1 MIFSL
6 VNIGINKMISKI
18 KHCTQEA
25 FIKKIYIV
33 LSLCNILLS
42 NDTFSIVAVD
52 TLTGQVG
59 SAGASCIQGSIIISD
74 IHPGLGAIHT
84 QSYWNASNQNS
95 ASSLM
100 EQGYAPQDIIDWLV
114 ENDAQN
120 NPTIRQYGVVDLLN
134 GGRSAAFTGEN
145 CSDFKGHKIGD
156 TYAIQGNILLGQS
169 ILDDMEEAF
178 LTQYGTFEEKLMASL
193 MAANVVGAD
202 TRCTPYGTPSISAF
216 IRVSD
221 PNDYEDQLFMDINVN
236 NAPLTLNPL
245 DSLHVLYWDWKI
257 EQYILGDIDFNR
269 KVDILDIL
277 FLCDQVGSYQSIMDH
292 AFEASDMNM
301 NGELEITDLY
311 LLLFDIIGTVGG

>member
-1 MIFSL
+1 MKSI
-6 VNIGINKMISKI
+6 V
-18 KHCTQEA
+18 KHHTQKV
-25 FIKKIYIV
+25 FIKKIYIA

-84 QSYWNASNQNS
+84 QSYWNASNQDS

-245 DSLHVLYWDWKI
+245 DSLHVLYWNWKI

>member
-1 MIFSL
+1 MIHKVKQFAKKVS
-6 VNIGINKMISKI
+6 
-18 KHCTQEA
+18 
-25 FIKKIYIV
+25 IKKICII
-33 LSLCNILLS
+33 LSLYNILLS

-84 QSYWNASNQNS
+84 QSYWNASNQDS

-120 NPTIRQYGVVDLLN
+120 DPTIRQYGIVDLLE
-134 GGRSAAFTGEN
+134 GGRSVAFTGEN

-221 PNDYEDQLFMDINVN
+221 PNDYADHLYMDINVD

-257 EQYILGDIDFNR
+257 DQYILGDIDFNR
-269 KVDILDIL
+269 KIDILDIL
-277 FLCDQVGSYQSIMDH
+277 FLCDQVSNYQSIMDH
-292 AFEASDMNM
+292 AFEASDINM

-311 LLLFDIIGTVGG
+311 LLLFYIIGLIRG

>member
-1 MIFSL
+1 MKSI
-6 VNIGINKMISKI
+6 V
-18 KHCTQEA
+18 KHYTQKV

-33 LSLCNILLS
+33 LSLCNIILS

-84 QSYWNASNQNS
+84 QSYWNASNQDS

-178 LTQYGTFEEKLMASL
+178 LSQYGTFEEKLMASL

-277 FLCDQVGSYQSIMDH
+277 FLCDQVSSYQSIMDH

-301 NGELEITDLY
+301 NGELEITDVY

>member
-1 MIFSL
+1 MIY
-6 VNIGINKMISKI
+6 KI
-18 KHCTQEA
+18 KQFAENVSIKSICT
-25 FIKKIYIV
+25 I
-33 LSLCNILLS
+33 LSLFNILLP

-52 TLTGQVG
+52 TLTGQIG

-84 QSYWNASNQNS
+84 QSYWNASNQDS

-100 EQGYAPQDIIDWLV
+100 EQGYEPQDIIDWLV

-120 NPTIRQYGVVDLLN
+120 DPTIRQYGIVDLLE

-145 CSDFKGHKIGD
+145 CSDFKGHKIGN

-221 PNDYEDQLFMDINVN
+221 PNDYGEYMFLDINVD

-257 EQYILGDIDFNR
+257 DQYILGDIDFNR
-269 KVDILDIL
+269 KIDILDIL
-277 FLCDQVGSYQSIMDH
+277 FLCDQVSNYQPIMDH

-311 LLLFDIIGTVGG
+311 LLLFDIIGVIGG

>member
-1 MIFSL
+1 MIY
-6 VNIGINKMISKI
+6 KI
-18 KHCTQEA
+18 KQFAENVSIKSICT
-25 FIKKIYIV
+25 I
-33 LSLCNILLS
+33 LSLFNILLP

-52 TLTGQVG
+52 TLTGQIG

-84 QSYWNASNQNS
+84 QSYWNASNQDS

-100 EQGYAPQDIIDWLV
+100 EQGYAPQDIIDWLI
-114 ENDAQN
+114 ENDAEN
-120 NPTIRQYGVVDLLN
+120 DPTIRQYGIVDLLE

-221 PNDYEDQLFMDINVN
+221 PNDYGDNLFLDINVN

-269 KVDILDIL
+269 KIDILDIL
-277 FLCDQVGSYQSIMDH
+277 FLCDQISNYQSIIDH

-311 LLLFDIIGTVGG
+311 LLLFDIIGVIGG

>member
-1 MIFSL
+1 MIYKVKQYAQKVS
-6 VNIGINKMISKI
+6 
-18 KHCTQEA
+18 
-25 FIKKIYIV
+25 IKKICII

-52 TLTGQVG
+52 TLTGQIG

-84 QSYWNASNQNS
+84 QSYWNASNQDS

-100 EQGYAPQDIIDWLV
+100 EQGYEPQDIIDWLV

-120 NPTIRQYGVVDLLN
+120 DPTIRQYGIVDLLE

-221 PNDYEDQLFMDINVN
+221 PNDYGDNLFLDINVN

-269 KVDILDIL
+269 KIDILDIL
-277 FLCDQVGSYQSIMDH
+277 FLCDQISNYQSIIDH

-311 LLLFDIIGTVGG
+311 LLLFDIIGVIGG

>member
-1 MIFSL
+1 MIYK
-6 VNIGINKMISKI
+6 VKQYAQKV
-18 KHCTQEA
+18 
-25 FIKKIYIV
+25 FIKKICII

-52 TLTGQVG
+52 TLTGQIG
-59 SAGASCIQGSIIISD
+59 SAGASCIPGSIIISD

-84 QSYWNASNQNS
+84 QSYWNASNQDS

-100 EQGYAPQDIIDWLV
+100 EQGYEPQDIIDWLV

-120 NPTIRQYGVVDLLN
+120 DPTIRQYGIVDLLE

-216 IRVSD
+216 IRVSN
-221 PNDYEDQLFMDINVN
+221 PNDYGDHLFMDINVD
-236 NAPLTLNPL
+236 NAPLTINPL

-277 FLCDQVGSYQSIMDH
+277 FLCDQVSNYQPIMNH
-292 AFEASDMNM
+292 TFEASDMNM

-311 LLLFDIIGTVGG
+311 LLLFDIIGVIGG

>member
-1 MIFSL
+1 MIHKVKQFAKKVS
-6 VNIGINKMISKI
+6 
-18 KHCTQEA
+18 
-25 FIKKIYIV
+25 IKKICII
-33 LSLCNILLS
+33 LSLYNILLS

-52 TLTGQVG
+52 TLTGQIG

-74 IHPGLGAIHT
+74 IHPGIGAIHT
-84 QSYWNASNQNS
+84 QSYWNASNQDS

-120 NPTIRQYGVVDLLN
+120 DPTIRQYGIVDLLE
-134 GGRSAAFTGEN
+134 GGRSVAFTGEN

-156 TYAIQGNILLGQS
+156 TYAIQGKILLGQS
-169 ILDDMEEAF
+169 ILDYMEEAF

-202 TRCTPYGTPSISAF
+202 TRCTPYGTPSISPF

-221 PNDYEDQLFMDINVN
+221 PNDYADHLYMDINVD

-257 EQYILGDIDFNR
+257 QQYILGDIDFNR
-269 KVDILDIL
+269 KIDILDIL
-277 FLCDQVGSYQSIMDH
+277 FLCDQVSNYQSIMDH
-292 AFEASDMNM
+292 AFEASDINM

-311 LLLFDIIGTVGG
+311 LLLFDIIGLIGG

>member
-1 MIFSL
+1 MKSIVKHYTQRIF
-6 VNIGINKMISKI
+6 V
-18 KHCTQEA
+18 
-25 FIKKIYIV
+25 KKIYIV
-33 LSLCNILLS
+33 LSLGNILLS

-84 QSYWNASNQNS
+84 QSYWNSSNQDN

-100 EQGYAPQDIIDWLV
+100 EQGYAPQEIIDWLV
-114 ENDAQN
+114 QNDAQN
-120 NPTIRQYGVVDLLN
+120 DPTIRQYGVVDLLD
-134 GGRSAAFTGEN
+134 GGRSAAFTGGN
-145 CSDFKGHKIGD
+145 CSDFKGHKIGE

-257 EQYILGDIDFNR
+257 DQYILGDIDFNR

-277 FLCDQVGSYQSIMDH
+277 FLCDQVGSYQSILDH

-311 LLLFDIIGTVGG
+311 LLLFNIIGTVGG

>member
-1 MIFSL
+1 MIYK
-6 VNIGINKMISKI
+6 VKRYAQKV
-18 KHCTQEA
+18 
-25 FIKKIYIV
+25 FIKKICII

-52 TLTGQVG
+52 TLTGQIG

-84 QSYWNASNQNS
+84 QSYWNASNQDS

-100 EQGYAPQDIIDWLV
+100 EQGYEPQDIIDWLV

-120 NPTIRQYGVVDLLN
+120 DPTIRQYGVVDLLE

-145 CSDFKGHKIGD
+145 CIDFKGHKIGD

-216 IRVSD
+216 IRVSN
-221 PNDYEDQLFMDINVN
+221 PNDYGDHLFMDINVD
-236 NAPLTLNPL
+236 NAPLTINPL

-277 FLCDQVGSYQSIMDH
+277 FLCDQVSNYQPIMNH

-311 LLLFDIIGTVGG
+311 LLLFDIIGVIGG

>member
-1 MIFSL
+1 MIFKLKQYAEKVS
-6 VNIGINKMISKI
+6 
-18 KHCTQEA
+18 
-25 FIKKIYIV
+25 IKKICIIF
-33 LSLCNILLS
+33 SFCNILLS

-52 TLTGQVG
+52 TLTGQIG

-84 QSYWNASNQNS
+84 QSYWNASNQDS

-100 EQGYAPQDIIDWLV
+100 EQGYEPQDIIDWLV

-120 NPTIRQYGVVDLLN
+120 DPTIRQYGIVDLLE
-134 GGRSAAFTGEN
+134 GGRSVAFTGEN

-221 PNDYEDQLFMDINVN
+221 PNDYDDQLFMDINV
-236 NAPLTLNPL
+236 P
-245 DSLHVLYWDWKI
+245 
-257 EQYILGDIDFNR
+257 
-269 KVDILDIL
+269 
-277 FLCDQVGSYQSIMDH
+277 
-292 AFEASDMNM
+292 
-301 NGELEITDLY
+301 
-311 LLLFDIIGTVGG
+311 

>member
-1 MIFSL
+1 MIC
-6 VNIGINKMISKI
+6 KI
-18 KHCTQEA
+18 KQFAENVSIKSICT
-25 FIKKIYIV
+25 I
-33 LSLCNILLS
+33 LSLFNILLP

-52 TLTGQVG
+52 TLTGQIG

-84 QSYWNASNQNS
+84 QSYWNASNQDS

-100 EQGYAPQDIIDWLV
+100 EQGYAPQDIIDWLI

-120 NPTIRQYGVVDLLN
+120 DPTIRQYGIVDLLE

-156 TYAIQGNILLGQS
+156 TYSIQGNILLGQS

-221 PNDYEDQLFMDINVN
+221 PNDYENHLFLDINVD

-269 KVDILDIL
+269 KIDILDIL
-277 FLCDQVGSYQSIMDH
+277 FLCDQISNYQSIIDH

-311 LLLFDIIGTVGG
+311 LLLFDIIGVIGG